1 MTAYFDPNDVAHL
14 ALLPAELR
22 EAQDLADV
30 AADAEADVINVY
42 TRRAADL
49 RYTAQLPAIGDGAP
63 TVLLYSNRT
72 ATKIGVDLYVFLEGF
87 QEDADAATVDADFK
101 VAMRRA
107 IAEVIKWRLRRW
119 SQDLAVQSEGNRD
132 GMSRSYRDSAED
144 PFPKGWSRWLREYD
158 TREPVWVM

>member
-1 MTAYFDPNDVAHL
+1 MTTYFDSNDVAHL
-14 ALLPAELR
+14 ALLPPEMR

-30 AADAEADVINVY
+30 AAEAEADVINVF
-42 TRRAADL
+42 TKRTPDL
-49 RYTAQLPAIGDGAP
+49 RYTALQPAVGDGAP
-63 TVLLYSNRT
+63 TVLLYSDRQ
-72 ATKIGVDLYVFLEGF
+72 ATMIGDQLYVFLHGY
-87 QEDADAATVDADFK
+87 QEDADHASVDPDFK

-132 GMSRSYRDSAED
+132 GMSRSWRDSAED